1 MGSRKTFDG
10 ADRIY
15 AAADEWVE
23 RALRSDDSLFTP
35 GVPIWSSER
44 LEELSRVL
52 GQPYDESASVGLGG
66 KYLATLRLRLAN
78 STSEV
83 HQLMSEILY
92 VHLLIASNK
101 KGDTKRQWIETVL
114 GWPTPSIEIRN
125 PVISDGFAIGFADPG
140 AQFDTNR
147 EQQIQFLIKF
157 AETWKE
163 EPAEEQRH
171 LRNDPWAFKH
181 FLTSINISGIS
192 WYLQRN
198 ALLHLVFPDTFES
211 TLFGGHKNSIV
222 NADAFA
228 GYVTEPTDDVDRK
241 IQQIRQSLKDKL
253 GRNFHFYDSDII
265 GLWRDGKSWDE
276 YVKLANAN
284 TNDDGSGVNEREESN
299 LQILARK
306 LTLPVDFLEE
316 IETLLYDKNQVIFQG
331 PPGTGKTFVAR
342 ELAEFLARADD
353 RVSLV
358 QFHPSYSYEDFV
370 QGFRPTLKDGQAGF
384 ELRDGPLVRAADDA
398 RQDRDN
404 KHFLIIDE
412 INRGNL
418 AGVFGELYFLLEYRD
433 AEINL
438 QYSDTPFSLPE
449 NLYIIGTMNTADRS
463 IALVDLA
470 LRRRFYFVEF
480 HPDKDPI
487 KGVLRE
493 WLNKNGLDGM
503 VWVADAVDKANE
515 LLGDDRHA
523 AIGPSYFMKD
533 DLDDAK
539 VELIWTH
546 SVMPYIEERLFGQ
559 DDRLGEFDLDRLRGR
574 GQENSGGGEGQA
586 GGDDEV
592 APDAQD
598 DNGGE

>member
-1 MGSRKTFDG
+1 MGSRRTKGNDHKT
-10 ADRIY
+10 Y
-15 AAADEWVE
+15 AAAKAWVDC
-23 RALRSDDSLFTP
+23 ALRTDGSLFTP
-35 GVPIWSSER
+35 GKAIWTRELLGELHSRFLNQPDESGR
-44 LEELSRVL
+44 NFFVKLEEQLS
-52 GQPYDESASVGLGG
+52 GSA
-66 KYLATLRLRLAN
+66 T
-78 STSEV
+78 EV
-83 HQLMSEILY
+83 YQLMGEVMYIYYLIL
-92 VHLLIASNK
+92 ARAGNK
-101 KGDTKRQWIETVL
+101 KERIEQVL
-114 GWPTPSIEIRN
+114 GWSPTPIEIPN
-125 PVISDGFAIGFADPG
+125 YLVEGLQS
-140 AQFDTNR
+140 QFIDLGVGRTR
-147 EQQIQFLIKF
+147 MPFQVGTLI
-157 AETWKE
+157 ESIDQWKE
-163 EPAEEQRH
+163 LGYDKRERK
-171 LRNDPWAFKH
+171 LNDPWEFKD
-181 FLTSINISGIS
+181 FLFTRRFNSELLANNQNTGAIQKD
-192 WYLQRN
+192 L
-198 ALLHLVFPDTFES
+198 LLHIVFPDSFETIS
-211 TLFGGHKNSIV
+211 ANRKRQIAD
-222 NADAFA
+222 ADAFA
-228 GYVTEPTDDVDRK
+228 GYVTEPTDDVDRR
-241 IQQIRQSLKDKL
+241 IIQIRQGIEDKL
-253 GRNFHFYDSDII
+253 GRNFYFYDPDII
-265 GLWRDGKSWDE
+265 GLWRDGKSWDG
-276 YVKLANAN
+276 YVKPADAN
-284 TNDDGSGVNEREESN
+284 TDAGRKDANVKKGIG
-299 LQILARK
+299 LQILARR
-306 LTLPVDFLEE
+306 LTLPVAFLEE
-316 IETLLYDKNQVIFQG
+316 IGTLLEDKKQVVFQG

-370 QGFRPTLKDGQAGF
+370 QGFRPTLTDDGQAGF

-480 HPDKDPI
+480 HPDKGPI

-493 WLNKNGLDGM
+493 WLNKNRLDGM

-559 DDRLGEFDLDRLRGR
+559 DDRLGEFDLDRLRGI

-586 GGDDEV
+586 DGDAGDS
-592 APDAQD
+592 PDAQD